1 MRLGI
6 HVALVTAAGYPQQ
19 PSKFEARIAGLLRA
33 FALAIEAGAPVS
45 LLEHFHIMGGE
56 CNYLVEPYCVV
67 ERDGLSPRVHLRELP
82 DELWKDGRGVRW
94 DHDDV
99 ARLLDA
105 AEASLTDC
113 AARLGLDVLVIR
125 KERAVGIISN
135 PHPAGSGA
143 APSASPAPG
152 AALPGAYA
160 GRLTYETLEEV
171 ALTVQHHLQSDVRVT
186 IPFCS
191 FNGGN
196 DVFIDVGSKSL
207 GIRAL
212 QARLGVTPA
221 ATVHAGD
228 RFTRTGND
236 LRARE
241 VANTMWVAGPEET
254 EYLLTRLIENI
265 RAQRNGP
272 GGGAGAAAVAALSPS
287 RAPAEAGAAASDSS
301 EPAAE
306 PEPSSPVGLTV
317 RAPVPEPLDGVPSL
331 PSQSPPRAPG
341 EGDREAAELAS
352 DAAAAAAQ
360 KAFATG
366 ISSVG
371 SSGSGSGNGSAGGR
385 FTGGLLQQAE
395 GGSFFVKTP
404 VLTGASAVGLGP
416 AGPHALDADELSLAA
431 SHQPAAPMS
440 RTASA
445 ASVGPAAAGAS
456 GTAAAWSG
464 FRASP
469 VIGVSNSGSGSG
481 NGGGSGT
488 PGLVIAASHP
498 PLPLPHPHAPG
509 HFFAGGTAGG
519 AGAAAGGAGTPLA
532 RAASMGGGGGG
543 GVSAGSPHL
552 IPGVYGMTAERAQL
566 QAAHLARDAMRSQ
579 WESAGGRVAAEVR
592 PGAPGGA
599 GFVVS
604 RALSSASSTGSA
616 SSSSAPGASAGL
628 SRAASHASSAGSPD
642 GASGK

>member
-33 FALAIEAGAPVS
+33 FALALEAGAPAS
-45 LLEHFHIMGGE
+45 LLSFFHVMGGE
-56 CNYLVEPYCVV
+56 CNYLLEPYADVPP
-67 ERDGLSPRVHLRELP
+67 DGLSPRVHLRELP
-82 DELWKDGRGVRW
+82 DEVWKDGRGVRW
-94 DHDDV
+94 DHEDV

-135 PHPAGSGA
+135 PHPNQA
-143 APSASPAPG
+143 ASAAASTPG

-171 ALTVQHHLQSDVRVT
+171 AITVQHHLQSDVRVT

-212 QARLGVTPA
+212 QSRLGATPA
-221 ATVHAGD
+221 TTVHAGD

-241 VANTMWVAGPEET
+241 VANTIWVAGPEET
-254 EYLLTRLIENI
+254 EYLLTRLIENV
-265 RAQRNGP
+265 RAQRNGAAAAAA
-272 GGGAGAAAVAALSPS
+272 GGGAGTSGAVGLAAPLPS
-287 RAPAEAGAAASDSS
+287 SAGSAEESVTQKS
-301 EPAAE
+301 EPAPAH
-306 PEPSSPVGLTV
+306 EPSSPVGLVV
-317 RAPVPEPLDGVPSL
+317 RAPVAEPVDGV
-331 PSQSPPRAPG
+331 PSQSPPSAGSAAG
-341 EGDREAAELAS
+341 EGARDRHREAADLAI
-352 DAAAAAAQ
+352 DAAAAQRVFMAGSG
-360 KAFATG
+360 TG
-366 ISSVG
+366 AGSGPSSV
-371 SSGSGSGNGSAGGR
+371 SSSGGR

-395 GGSFFVKTP
+395 GGSFFVRTP

-416 AGPHALDADELSLAA
+416 GPGIGTGIGLMLDSDELALGGGGGA
-431 SHQPAAPMS
+431 AAPVS
-440 RTASA
+440 SSAVPAQAQSQSA
-445 ASVGPAAAGAS
+445 AATAWSSFKAGSGLAGTGLS
-456 GTAAAWSG
+456 IGTA
-464 FRASP
+464 
-469 VIGVSNSGSGSG
+469 
-481 NGGGSGT
+481 
-488 PGLVIAASHP
+488 HP
-498 PLPLPHPHAPG
+498 PLPLHTH
-509 HFFAGGTAGG
+509 TG
-519 AGAAAGGAGTPLA
+519 AGAGTGVGTGTGTP
-532 RAASMGGGGGG
+532 RTASVG

-566 QAAHLARDAMRSQ
+566 QAVNLAKDAMRSQ

-592 PGAPGGA
+592 PGPPGGA
-599 GFVVS
+599 SFVVS
-604 RALSSASSTGSA
+604 RALSAASSTGSA
-616 SSSSAPGASAGL
+616 SSGSAGGAGIGI
-628 SRAASHASSAGSPD
+628 SRAASHASSVGSSSSSPGQSSSPATVVLAPADAAASNAG
-642 GASGK
+642 GK